1 MPFFSLVI
9 STLGRSE
16 ELKPLLHSL
25 EKQSF
30 QDFEVI
36 VVDQNE
42 DDRLGQIVQGR
53 WNFPLIHI
61 PRGGERGLSRGRNV
75 GLRSCQG
82 TYICFPD
89 DDCWY
94 LPDFLAF
101 AAHRLTETGADFLT
115 GRAADDAGRDV
126 NGRYA
131 NTAQAIR
138 HANIWITQIEWVAF
152 FRRALL
158 ESVGGYDVEIG
169 VGASSPWQSGEG
181 QDLVLRALATG
192 ASGWFDPDL
201 VGRHAEFVV
210 DNPPPAI
217 IKKGRVYGRGMG
229 HVLRKHRF
237 GVAAGVYWVS
247 RPLARAVSSACR
259 LKLREAQY
267 YTQVA
272 TGRLEG
278 ALGRMLPIP

>member
-9 STLGRSE
+9 STKGRSE
-16 ELKPLLHSL
+16 ELRPLLRSL
-25 EKQSF
+25 DRQTF
-30 QDFEVI
+30 PNFEVI
-36 VVDQNE
+36 IVDQNE
-42 DDRLGQIVQGR
+42 DDRLGQIVQEK
-53 WNFPLIHI
+53 WKFSLTHVPK
-61 PRGGERGLSRGRNV
+61 GGERGLSRGRNA
-75 GLRSCQG
+75 GLRYCRG

-94 LPDFLAF
+94 MPNFLSF
-101 AAHRLTETGADFLT
+101 AADRLEETGADILT
-115 GRAADDAGRDV
+115 GRAADDAGKDV

-138 HANIWITQIEWVAF
+138 HANVWITQIEWVAF

-181 QDLVLRALATG
+181 QDLVLRALETG
-192 ASGWFDPDL
+192 ASGWFDPNL

-237 GVAAGVYWVS
+237 GVATGVYWVS
-247 RPLARAVSSACR
+247 RPLARAAYSACR
-259 LKLREAQY
+259 LRLSEARY
-267 YTQVA
+267 YAQVA